1 MQKSKNGKIR
11 LVVDVNAWIS
21 SLLSPRFQV
30 RLEVVF
36 GVKYQLI
43 VSEQLYRE
51 LDRTIRKPHLAR
63 QIESEDY
70 TSLVFRL
77 RSVAEL
83 VDVHSVVEVCRDPKD
98 NFLLALAKDGSADYL
113 ITGDADLQVVQKF
126 EKTKIVSLSAFAD
139 SHKSGK

>member
-51 LDRTIRKPHLAR
+51 LDRTIRNRTGQKRFAVLHNPHKM
-63 QIESEDY
+63 EFD
-70 TSLVFRL
+70 VKL
-77 RSVAEL
+77 RVRCATII
-83 VDVHSVVEVCRDPKD
+83 VHKLHHNKEI
-98 NFLLALAKDGSADYL
+98 A
-113 ITGDADLQVVQKF
+113 
-126 EKTKIVSLSAFAD
+126 
-139 SHKSGK
+139 